1 MMRSVAVEGRTVK
14 MPDAGEVAL
23 IRKVQLGDP
32 DAFRELM
39 DKYQRR
45 TYWIAFHMLNNY
57 DTAREISQEA
67 FIRVFRNIARFDVK
81 KNFYTWLY
89 QICVNLCIDRM
100 RKVSHGKTVDIDGL
114 GGLADP
120 GRKDPADQEERAET
134 RRRVHQLL
142 DRLPP
147 KYKAV
152 LTLRDINGF
161 SCEEISEIVGCTN
174 ATVRW
179 RLHRARRLFRALW
192 EGKGVEVADD
202 ADVSDSF

>member
-1 MMRSVAVEGRTVK
+1 MSETQTLRSPIRMPEAAEVSLLQKCQQGR
-14 MPDAGEVAL
+14 E
-23 IRKVQLGDP
+23 

-39 DKYQRR
+39 ERYQRR
-45 TYWIAFHMLNNY
+45 VYWIAFNMLGNY
-57 DTAREISQEA
+57 ESAKEVSQEA
-67 FIRVFRNIARFDVK
+67 FIRVFRNIARFDVR

-89 QICVNLCIDRM
+89 QITVNLSIDRL
-100 RKVSHGKTVDIDGL
+100 RKASHAKAVDIDGL

-120 GRKDPADQEERAET
+120 GPRDPADAGERTET
-134 RRRVHQLL
+134 RQRVHLFL

-152 LTLRDINGF
+152 LTLRDIQGF

-179 RLHRARRLFRALW
+179 RLHRARKLFKALW
-192 EGKGVEVADD
+192 EGKGVEIGDEGD
-202 ADVSDSF
+202 ESETSS

>member
-1 MMRSVAVEGRTVK
+1 MNEAAVEGRSVAR
-14 MPDAGEVAL
+14 MPDAAEVEL
-23 IRKVQLGDP
+23 LKRCQLGRE
-32 DAFRELM
+32 DAFCELV

-45 TYWIAFHMLNNY
+45 TYWIAFNMVGNY
-57 DTAREISQEA
+57 ETAKEISQEA
-67 FIRVFRNIARFDVK
+67 FVRVFRNLARFDVK

-89 QICVNLCIDRM
+89 QIVVNLSIDQL
-100 RKVSHGKTVDIDGL
+100 RKASHAKTVDLEGM

-120 GRKDPADQEERAET
+120 GPRDPAESGERIET
-134 RRRVHQLL
+134 RRRVHLAL

-152 LTLRDINGF
+152 LTLRDINGL

-179 RLHRARRLFRALW
+179 RLHRARKLFKALW
-192 EGKGVEVADD
+192 EGKGVRIVDEGEGAGSV
-202 ADVSDSF
+202 